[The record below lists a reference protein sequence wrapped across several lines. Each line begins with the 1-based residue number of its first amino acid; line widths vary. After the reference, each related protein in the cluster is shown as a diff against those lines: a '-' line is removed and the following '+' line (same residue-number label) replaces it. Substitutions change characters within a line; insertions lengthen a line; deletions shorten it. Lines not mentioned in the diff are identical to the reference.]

1 MYHNFLIHSSA
12 DGLLGYF
19 HVLAVV
25 NSVAVNTGIYVSFP
39 ILVSSG
45 YMLEKEIATHSSTLA
60 WRVPWAEEPGRLQ
73 SVGLHRV
80 GHD

>member
-1 MYHNFLIHSSA
+1 MYIYQNFFIPSSVN
-12 DGLLGYF
+12 GHLGCF

-25 NSVAVNTGIYVSFP
+25 NSAAMNNGIHVSFS

-45 YMLEKEIATHSSTLA
+45 YMPRMGLLGHMLVLVLVFKGISM
-60 WRVPWAEEPGRLQ
+60 P